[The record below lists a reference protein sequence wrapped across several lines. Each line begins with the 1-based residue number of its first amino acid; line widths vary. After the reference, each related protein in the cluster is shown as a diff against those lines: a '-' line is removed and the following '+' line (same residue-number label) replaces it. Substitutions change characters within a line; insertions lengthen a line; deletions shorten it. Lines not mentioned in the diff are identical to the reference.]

1 MQHTI
6 TERQESYRESFT
18 KELCD
23 LLGCEPSHL
32 PTTADKDI
40 ASQYLGLTNKKT
52 LDVWYCNGRY
62 GIVMIKVGRST
73 RPCTQ
78 WLINTKLAGVR
89 IAEVAS

>member
-6 TERQESYRESFT
+6 TESQERYRESFT
-18 KELCD
+18 NELSN
-23 LLGCEPSHL
+23 LLGCEPNKL
-32 PTTADKDI
+32 PTTADKGI
-40 ASQYLGLTNKKT
+40 ASHFLGLTNKKT
-52 LDVWYCNGRY
+52 LDVWYCTGRY